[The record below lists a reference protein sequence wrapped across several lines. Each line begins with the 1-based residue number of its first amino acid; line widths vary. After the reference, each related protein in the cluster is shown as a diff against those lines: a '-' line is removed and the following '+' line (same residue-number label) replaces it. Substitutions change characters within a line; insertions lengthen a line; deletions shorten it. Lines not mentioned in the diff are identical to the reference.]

1 MREAQEK
8 HKCVIQKAER
18 KVVADPENAALKSLL
33 LEYHEMFGSSKT
45 VAQYTCTDGKT
56 HSITRGICDSRDW
69 QVSITRAGKVRIHLT
84 AKGME
89 DVRSEAEYVESNLED
104 EEHPVVPGSWQFYE

>member
-33 LEYHEMFGSSKT
+33 LEYHELFGSRKT
-45 VAQYTCTDGKT
+45 VAHYKRTDRST
-56 HSITRGICDSRDW
+56 HSITWAICDSDDW
-69 QVSITRAGKVRIHLT
+69 QVSVTRAGKVRIHLT
-84 AKGME
+84 ESGME
-89 DVRSEAEYVESNLED
+89 NVREHAENIELDLED
-104 EEHPVVPGSWQFYE
+104 EEHPVVPGSWQFNE